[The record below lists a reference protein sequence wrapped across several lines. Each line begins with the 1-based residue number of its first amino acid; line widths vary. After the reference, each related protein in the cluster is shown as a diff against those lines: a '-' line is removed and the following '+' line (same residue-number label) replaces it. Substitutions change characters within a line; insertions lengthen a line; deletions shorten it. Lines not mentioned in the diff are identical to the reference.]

1 MSQSPIKVT
10 YSLEEVLARIEGKID
25 DLKADGAKLFEQIKN
40 VEIGLSE
47 QIKNVEIGQAR
58 LEEKV
63 TALEKDVTEIKGSQ
77 KAQIWTLIGVLGTA
91 VVGTVIR
98 FVITALPG
106 NP

>member
-1 MSQSPIKVT
+1 VSQTPVTVT
-10 YSLEEVLARIEGKID
+10 YSLEEVLKEINQ
-25 DLKADGAKLFEQIKN
+25 KLDTLQ
-40 VEIGLSE
+40 
-47 QIKNVEIGQAR
+47 
-58 LEEKV
+58 
-63 TALEKDVTEIKGSQ
+63 KDVTEIKVGQIKLETEVVALKENISNIAGSQ